1 MKTENQWVVCS
12 NVDALNGGYISRSEE
27 GLPLMDLSYCF
38 YCKKEKKKER
48 VNYKVGLYLLH
59 QMSNW
64 SLTFFFFY
72 FIYLVQDRISI
83 LA

>member
-38 YCKKEKKKER
+38 FCKKEKRKK
-48 VNYKVGLYLLH
+48 KKGKL
-59 QMSNW
+59 QSW
-64 SLTFFFFY
+64 SLSFTSNVKLVPNLFFFL
-72 FIYLVQDRISI
+72 LVQDRISI